1 MNKIE
6 LMGRLT
12 ADVEIRKSTN
22 KNSKT
27 YARFSLAVPRKLDK
41 EKVDF
46 INCVAF
52 GKLAEIINKYCKK
65 GIQIIV
71 CGTLQIDDYVTK
83 DGKNAKATTVIVDDF
98 YFTEFNKKV
107 AESSEEIPFNGG
119 E

>member
-6 LMGRLT
+6 LIGRLT
-12 ADVEIRKSTN
+12 SDVEIRKST
-22 KNSKT
+22 KDKSKT

-52 GKLAEIINKYCKK
+52 GRLSETINKYCTK
-65 GIQIIV
+65 GMRIVV

-83 DGKNAKATTVIVDDF
+83 DGKNAKTTTVIVDDF

-107 AESSEEIPFNGG
+107 AESSEEQNF
-119 E
+119 